1 MHPRRGCPRA
11 KTESTVAALKSQ
23 QDGPNMKRLP
33 TNVKPAWAELEKNG
47 WTFKTDEKSE
57 QLA

>member
-1 MHPRRGCPRA
+1 
-11 KTESTVAALKSQ
+11 
-23 QDGPNMKRLP
+23 MKRLP